1 VTGAEYAR
9 TLASVVHRPAV
20 LRVPGFAPA
29 VLLGRRGADEFALAG
44 QRMSAARA
52 TELGYSFRHPEL
64 RTGLEHVLAR
74 TTDGPTEVEEH

>member
-1 VTGAEYAR
+1 
-9 TLASVVHRPAV
+9 
-20 LRVPGFAPA
+20 